1 MPTVRV
7 AADRLTRVSAAPA
20 EPRPGGGTGPVCIL
34 LDMRSSVAAR
44 IHLLITSV
52 LVTSATACGV
62 CVGLLLGGRL
72 TAALAGG
79 AAGLGAGIGAFLSR
93 RHVFA
98 YLRPEAPAAEPAG
111 PSHVRLPVPAGAAE
125 AGPDAAGPQD
135 PSVHADP
142 SASSDRS
149 APSDRADATGG
160 YAEGLADAV
169 VVSIATYQ
177 AAAFPLTALGVS
189 DEERAARRAFAYR
202 VCAQEGLPPAVR
214 VSAAAA
220 LEAVDQGV
228 DAGRAHAAMKALSL
242 TVYDHRGA
250 R

>member
-1 MPTVRV
+1 
-7 AADRLTRVSAAPA
+7 
-20 EPRPGGGTGPVCIL
+20 
-34 LDMRSSVAAR
+34 MRSSVAAR

-98 YLRPEAPAAEPAG
+98 YLRPEAAASPTATPSDHLAAPVPAPAAEPAAG

-125 AGPDAAGPQD
+125 AGPEAAGPQD

-142 SASSDRS
+142 SAPS

>member
-1 MPTVRV
+1 
-7 AADRLTRVSAAPA
+7 
-20 EPRPGGGTGPVCIL
+20 
-34 LDMRSSVAAR
+34 MRSSVAAR

-98 YLRPEAPAAEPAG
+98 YLRPEAPASPSAMPAPRAAPVPAPAAEPAG

>member
-1 MPTVRV
+1 M
-7 AADRLTRVSAAPA
+7 S
-20 EPRPGGGTGPVCIL
+20 
-34 LDMRSSVAAR
+34 SSVAAR

-98 YLRPEAPAAEPAG
+98 YLRPEAAASPTATLSEPLAAPAHVPAPAAEPAAG

-142 SASSDRS
+142 AAPSDPS

>member
-1 MPTVRV
+1 
-7 AADRLTRVSAAPA
+7 
-20 EPRPGGGTGPVCIL
+20 
-34 LDMRSSVAAR
+34 MRSSVAAR

-98 YLRPEAPAAEPAG
+98 YLRPEAPASPSAALSEPLAAPAPVPAPAAEPAAG

-125 AGPDAAGPQD
+125 AAGPQD

-142 SASSDRS
+142 SAPS

>member
-1 MPTVRV
+1 
-7 AADRLTRVSAAPA
+7 
-20 EPRPGGGTGPVCIL
+20 
-34 LDMRSSVAAR
+34 MRSSVAAR

-98 YLRPEAPAAEPAG
+98 YLRPEAAASPSATLSDPLAAPVPAPAAEPAAG
-111 PSHVRLPVPAGAAE
+111 PSHARLPVPAGAAE
-125 AGPDAAGPQD
+125 AGPDTAGPQD

-142 SASSDRS
+142 SASSDPAASSGPS